1 MRRILIQLDTDP
13 HPSVFDRVVA
23 VDSDVDELFS
33 YGNVG
38 IDDVE
43 ALVHGGMF
51 TRGPRDLKNTA
62 VFVGGSRVSDGEALF
77 ERVQKAFFGP
87 VRLSVMMDSNGSNT
101 TAAAAV
107 LAARKHLDFAGM
119 RAIVLGGT
127 GPVGQRVG
135 QLLAARGA
143 DVVLGSRSLSRA
155 EQTCEAIRS
164 VHTDASLSGLELKDG
179 WASQVGKCD
188 LLVAAGAAGVEFLSA
203 TEWQSL
209 EGLQVAID
217 VNAVPPVGLEGID
230 VMSKAVDVNGVTT
243 YGAIGV
249 GGLKMKIHKA
259 AIRSLFESN
268 DAVLETEAIYAIG
281 EQLAAN

>member
-33 YGNVG
+33 YGSVG
-38 IDDVE
+38 VDDVE

-51 TRGPRDLKNTA
+51 TRGPKDLKNTA
-62 VFVGGSRVSDGEALF
+62 VFVGGSRVSDGEAVF
-77 ERVQKAFFGP
+77 EQVQRAFFGP

-107 LAARKHLDFAGM
+107 LAARQHLDFSST

-143 DVVLGSRSLSRA
+143 EVVLGSRSLARA
-155 EQTCEAIRS
+155 EQTCDFIRET
-164 VHTDASLSGLELKDG
+164 HADASLTGLELAEG
-179 WASQVGKCD
+179 WVSRVEKCN
-188 LLVAAGAAGVEFLSA
+188 LLVAAGAAGVEFLSSA
-203 TEWQSL
+203 EWQTL
-209 EGLQVAID
+209 TGLQVAID

-259 AIRSLFESN
+259 AVRSLFESN
-268 DAVLETEAIYAIG
+268 EAVLETEAIYAIG
-281 EQLAAN
+281 EQLLAD